1 MRPEVSAYREMC
13 VEKCVDSVTDVYVCV
28 DV

>member
-1 MRPEVSAYREMC
+1 MRPEVSAYREKC
-13 VEKCVDSVTDVYVCV
+13 VENCVDFVTDVYVCV